1 MGKILY
7 KLIFYVLLL
16 ALVVSTSLLYAEQ
29 YSPECRQT
37 IVVHS
42 FEFLQVFVINP
53 FLLFVEHF
61 NWAFLVLMLFLIP
74 SCREIV
80 YFLIEKLGRHIVDYG
95 KATHPMP
102 EVNVT
107 AQTAQEK
114 KEFKKEQKDEIK
126 EQAKE
131 AKEEPSSF
139 RNRVKNYE
147 RLQEFAKEKLNQLN
161 IENYIENSKLLIID
175 DPVMSSGTL
184 LFDYSYRYKGEKS
197 ARCYINTL
205 LLRNPPIYRDSSKLY
220 RYIRVMDDINKSK
233 RNQRYSIEIILL
245 NTQTEN
251 SDVSVFAHL
260 AEKYKPAIDSG
271 VLILREYTVKNDKET
286 VTGSLGWLEY

>member
-1 MGKILY
+1 MLGI
-7 KLIFYVLLL
+7 
-16 ALVVSTSLLYAEQ
+16 VVSVSALYAEQ
-29 YSPECRQT
+29 YAPECRHA
-37 IVVHS
+37 IIAHS
-42 FEFLQVFVINP
+42 FSFLETFIIKP

-74 SCREIV
+74 SCRDIV
-80 YFLIEKLGRHIVDYG
+80 YLLIEKLGAHIVAYG
-95 KATHPMP
+95 KATHPMS

-107 AQTAQEK
+107 KQTDQEK
-114 KEFKKEQKDEIK
+114 KEFKKEQKEEIK

-131 AKEEPSSF
+131 EKETSSIYKDNI
-139 RNRVKNYE
+139 RNYK
-147 RLQEFAKEKLNQLN
+147 RLQEFAKAKLKQLN
-161 IENYIENSKLLIID
+161 IENYIENSKLLITN

-205 LLRNPPIYRDSSKLY
+205 ILRNSPIYKDSSKLY

-245 NTQTEN
+245 NANAEN
-251 SDVSVFAHL
+251 SRMSVFTHL
-260 AEKYKPAIDSG
+260 SEKYKPALDSG
-271 VLILREYTVKNDKET
+271 VLILREYAIKNDKAE
-286 VTGSLGWLEY
+286 VANSIGWLED